1 MLDEE
6 KGKKEGSR
14 RTQVKGMTERER
26 ERERERETRSDGKRS
41 SAFKKGKRI
50 DERNKKVPVD

>member
-1 MLDEE
+1 MDEE
-6 KGKKEGSR
+6 KGEKR
-14 RTQVKGMTERER
+14 RESENTGERDD
-26 ERERERETRSDGKRS
+26 RERETRSDGKKS

>member
-14 RTQVKGMTERER
+14 RTQVKGMTER